1 MSIHTQIRRGDIYY
15 IQKGVSCG
23 SEQIAGRPGII
34 VSNNKC
40 NEVSG
45 VVEVVFLT
53 TQEKR
58 PMPTHVRITSAPRES
73 IALCEQINS
82 VDTERIGN
90 YCGHLTDKEMSEVD
104 RALAVSLGIDSEA
117 MLKSF
122 QIDDEEGMAL
132 IAINYLRKFVSGKVA
147 GDAGGKR
154 KTGMQ
159 YIA

>member
-1 MSIHTQIRRGDIYY
+1 MHIKRGDIYY

-58 PMPTHVRITSAPRES
+58 PLPTHVMITSSPRTS

-82 VDTERIGN
+82 VDIERIGN
-90 YCGHLTDKEMSEVD
+90 YCGHLTEKEMSEVD
-104 RALAVSLGIDSEA
+104 HALTVSLGLGTEGLFRSGA
-117 MLKSF
+117 
-122 QIDDEEGMAL
+122 DDEEGLAL
-132 IAINYLRKFVSGKVA
+132 IALNYLRKFISCRATPVMESSRNAFGQKSS
-147 GDAGGKR
+147 
-154 KTGMQ
+154 
-159 YIA
+159 